1 MKKLIAITLSIVF
14 LFSFFGC
21 ASIGDDATET
31 KSQIKNEK
39 SIRHALVGKW
49 TNQTADGVI
58 LDHLLYVFYAD
69 GTVIT
74 GTKNVIES
82 GGGNVATYVLE
93 EGRIIVTYESGDSMC
108 YIYSFY
114 AGELKLKTESASHW
128 NMCKL

>member
-1 MKKLIAITLSIVF
+1 MKKFIAISLIIVV
-14 LFSFFGC
+14 LFSLFGC
-21 ASIGDDATET
+21 ANTGGDDTGNRS
-31 KSQIKNEK
+31 KVKNEK

-93 EGRIIVTYESGDSMC
+93 EGRIIVTYESGNSMC